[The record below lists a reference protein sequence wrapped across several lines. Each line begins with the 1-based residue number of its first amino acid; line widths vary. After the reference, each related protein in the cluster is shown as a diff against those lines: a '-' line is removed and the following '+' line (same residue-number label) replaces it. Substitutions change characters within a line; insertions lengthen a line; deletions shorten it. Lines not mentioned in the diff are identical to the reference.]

1 MFRIADASAWTLVGL
16 LLLAG
21 CGIGEEA
28 PDPTEGTGTPH
39 NWAISVSVDRPNI
52 TMKQG
57 ATDTVH
63 FTVTRSGGFIGPVE
77 FKPFDTPSPTLT
89 IANVVT
95 TGTTTT
101 ALLIIKLPG
110 SYPLITFPFPV
121 LVKSPTDQVAGVN
134 IDMSVTVTRSSGFF
148 VSIGNALTVARGGPA
163 INSPFTLIKTDYDGE
178 ATMSLALGSAPAG
191 ITAVFTPN
199 PMAGT
204 AGSMAIQADATVPEG
219 VYNIGVRA
227 NGGGYQGTAPLNLT
241 VTPPPTLS
249 LALGTSSITV
259 ARGAIGQAEVTL
271 TRGNL
276 SAPVSLIAGNPP
288 FGIVVSFTPPS
299 TTGNTM
305 TVNVNVTPATAPGNY
320 VININSGGF
329 GVPAATV
336 PLTVVVTP

>member
-1 MFRIADASAWTLVGL
+1 MGPGSRASVAAFIFLASCGL
-16 LLLAG
+16 
-21 CGIGEEA
+21 GEAA

-39 NWAISVSVDRPNI
+39 DWAISVAVDRQNLP
-52 TMKQG
+52 MKQG

-77 FKPFDTPSPTLT
+77 FKPLETQTPQLT

-101 ALLIIKLPG
+101 ALLIIKVPS

-121 LVKSPTDQVAGVN
+121 LVRSPTDQVAGVN
-134 IDMSVTVTRSSGFF
+134 VDMSITVSRAPGVF
-148 VSIGNALTVARGGPA
+148 VSIGNAFTVARGGPA
-163 INSPFTLIKTDYDGE
+163 LADPFSLIRTDFDGE

-199 PMAGT
+199 PLTGT
-204 AGSMAIQADATVPEG
+204 TGSMAIQADASVPEG

-227 NGGGYQGTAPLNLT
+227 NGGGFQGTAPLNLT
-241 VTPPPTLS
+241 VTPPPS
-249 LALGTSSITV
+249 LALTLASGTITL
-259 ARGAIGQAEVTL
+259 ARGTIGQVEVTL
-271 TRGNL
+271 TRTNL
-276 SAPVSLIAGNPP
+276 PSSVSLVTSNTP
-288 FGIVVSFTPPS
+288 FGLAMSFTPPS

-305 TVNVNVTPATAPGNY
+305 TANVNITPATVPGNY
-320 VININSGGF
+320 IITINSNGF